1 MRQEGRIWL
10 CNDPTKLKLILK
22 KALIWM
28 IVLELVHH
36 RREANMD
43 HALFVKAKSH
53 LHGIAVLQVWVGS
66 SRRRRRCSVRIAAFN
81 GGTVSMICE
90 ACLLY

>member
-1 MRQEGRIWL
+1 MRLEDRIWP
-10 CNDPTKLKLILK
+10 CSDPTKLKLILK

-28 IVLELVHH
+28 IDLELVHH

-53 LHGIAVLQVWVGS
+53 LRGIVVPPV
-66 SRRRRRCSVRIAAFN
+66 
-81 GGTVSMICE
+81 
-90 ACLLY
+90 